1 MTTYPMSEPATIR
14 AGGASDVL
22 GTGTLA
28 DCADQIE
35 SLSPEARK
43 SARIVMDDIDLEFG
57 PEEIDA
63 LMKFLREEGTGLSDQ
78 EISEIPEGA
87 T

>member
-1 MTTYPMSEPATIR
+1 MTTYPLSEPATIHT
-14 AGGASDVL
+14 GGASDVL
-22 GTGTLA
+22 GKGTLA

-57 PEEIDA
+57 PEEINA
-63 LMKFLREEGTGLSDQ
+63 LLKFLREEGAGLSDQ
-78 EISEIPEGA
+78 EISAIPEGA
-87 T
+87 S